1 MTMAE
6 LNALDREHFVHAIG
20 WVFEHSPWVAER
32 AWAMKPF
39 RDLDALHAAM
49 VEQVRSAGRN
59 EQLDL
64 LRAHPDLGTRAR
76 IGAASAG
83 EQAAAG
89 LDRLLPAEFRRLK
102 ELNSAYREKFGFPFL
117 LAVKGSTK
125 YDILNALE
133 KRLQALPDEE
143 YENALR
149 QVFRIAR
156 FRLEDAVR

>member
-1 MTMAE
+1 
-6 LNALDREHFVHAIG
+6 
-20 WVFEHSPWVAER
+20 
-32 AWAMKPF
+32 
-39 RDLDALHAAM
+39 
-49 VEQVRSAGRN
+49 
-59 EQLDL
+59 
-64 LRAHPDLGTRAR
+64 
-76 IGAASAG
+76 
-83 EQAAAG
+83 
-89 LDRLLPAEFRRLK
+89 
-102 ELNSAYREKFGFPFL
+102 